1 MSKVNPYQKPFLE
14 RIFSSRVRIQLL
26 SHFLMNQET
35 REHIRALASRIDA
48 QYSAVWKELNN
59 LESAGLLRSESIG
72 GRKIFSLNP
81 NASIIS
87 ELRSILLK
95 TVAVGDYVRQSIG
108 DIKGVKAAFIFGS
121 YAKGEMDADS
131 DLDLMLIGEIDV
143 EKISPVID
151 KLESQLQRDVNYIL
165 FTENEW
171 DSRLEREDSFVVNV
185 QDEQKIMLIGSQ
197 DDL

>member
-1 MSKVNPYQKPFLE
+1 VSKVNPYQNSFLE

-59 LESAGLLRSESIG
+59 LENAGLLRSESIG

-81 NASIIS
+81 NASIIP

-108 DIKGVKAAFIFGS
+108 NIKGIKAAFIFGS

-171 DSRLEREDSFVVNV
+171 DSRLEREDPFVVNV

>member
-1 MSKVNPYQKPFLE
+1 MSKVNPYQNSFLE

-59 LESAGLLRSESIG
+59 LENAGLLRSESIG

-81 NASIIS
+81 NASIIP

-108 DIKGVKAAFIFGS
+108 NIKGIKAAFIFGS

-171 DSRLEREDSFVVNV
+171 DSRLEREDPFVVNV